1 MIIKTTDS
9 KRIFDVRLILW
20 EPDGCT
26 GVNLFDELIDA
37 DFIRA
42 HDVDLDDPRLPIL
55 ATQAEVDAI
64 AEGWTAEAASANR
77 GEENDSM
84 DALTADQISDGCA
97 YIFTVEEA

>member
-26 GVNLFDELIDA
+26 GVNLFDDLIDA

-84 DALTADQISDGCA
+84 DALTADQISDGCE